1 MDQSLMGK
9 ILEGL
14 RITAEAA
21 GFGQPRNLPEVI
33 GSIIG
38 IALSFLGIVF
48 LILIIYAGFTWM
60 TSAGNERKVLE
71 AKKTLINSTIG
82 LAIVLSAY
90 AITSFIIQSLRATTG
105 AG

>member
-1 MDQSLMGK
+1 MGK